1 MGRYNLY
8 LTGYTG
14 GPVASFNRFPNFFP
28 EDRWG
33 ESGPVADRLYGTG
46 LRNGVANNCRMLRQ
60 LQCRADDLA
69 ECLLISELEMRRS
82 RTLEGKLAAYRD
94 FSRVVDMID
103 VLRMDVEELIHSDAK
118 ESMLVDL
125 DRKVSTVRRSPSY
138 RIVEWFHLYADV
150 GWFVGPAMI
159 DPVRHTTQC

>member
-82 RTLEGKLAAYRD
+82 RTLEKKLEAYHD
-94 FSRVVDMID
+94 FARAVDRID
-103 VLRMDVEELIHSDAK
+103 ALRRDVEALVHSDAK
-118 ESMLVDL
+118 EFILADL
-125 DRKVSTVRRSPSY
+125 DRKIANARV
-138 RIVEWFHLYADV
+138 L
-150 GWFVGPAMI
+150 
-159 DPVRHTTQC
+159 Q